1 MICVTVWKS
10 YHQWNLLLWMI
21 HWMKSLLY
29 RTIQAEVKNH
39 SIGPALRQVMETNY
53 TLDTLTFC
61 GFVGAVAAE
70 EHAPRWMRLASFVGT
85 RCDAMFWFLVY
96 STSLR
101 AKQVCFLTHLFSLFS
116 V

>member
-1 MICVTVWKS
+1 
-10 YHQWNLLLWMI
+10 
-21 HWMKSLLY
+21 MKSLLY

-39 SIGPALRQVMETNY
+39 SIGPALRQVMETKY
-53 TLDTLTFC
+53 TLLTFC

-70 EHAPRWMRLASFVGT
+70 VERAPRWMRLASFVGT

-101 AKQVCFLTHLFSLFS
+101 AKQVCFLTPDFIFCLIWSLLVGGETHFI
-116 V
+116 VFNEE